1 MNPVSKPAT
10 ETVEKCWRGS
20 APAWVLR
27 LAAFCDRESQAAA
40 ANKIGRSPALVNM
53 VLKNRYT
60 GDMDAVEKRVETAFT
75 ETIECPVL
83 GDIDG
88 QTCLNWQSKPYSG
101 ANHHVVRMFRACQ
114 RCPNNQLCK
123 KD

>member
-1 MNPVSKPAT
+1 MNPVAKPAT
-10 ETVEKCWRGS
+10 DTVKKSWGDD
-20 APAWVLR
+20 APAWVKS
-27 LAAFCDRESQAAA
+27 LAAECDKTSQAKVAGA
-40 ANKIGRSPALVNM
+40 MGRSPSLVNM
-53 VLKNRYT
+53 VLKNRYS
-60 GDMDAVEKRVETAFT
+60 GNMDDVKARFETAFT

-101 ANHHVVRMFRACQ
+101 ANHLVVRMFRACQ
-114 RCPNNQLCK
+114 RCPNNQICK